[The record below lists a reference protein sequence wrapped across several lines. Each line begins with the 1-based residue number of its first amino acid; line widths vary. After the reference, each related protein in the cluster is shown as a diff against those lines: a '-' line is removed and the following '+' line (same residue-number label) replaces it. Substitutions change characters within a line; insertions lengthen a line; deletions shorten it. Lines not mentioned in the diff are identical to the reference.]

1 MKQAQHRFSSLAFV
15 IGMAGL
21 PVYIHAPKYFVD
33 VYGISLVTMGVI
45 IFFLRLV
52 DVVQDPILGIIAS
65 KTTRFGALPI
75 ALSVVAMCV
84 GMIMLFAIQSPV
96 SPSLW
101 FSISLFLVFSG
112 FSFAYIRSYA
122 QGLINLG
129 AKDQIRLAR
138 WREVG
143 TTLGICV
150 AAILP
155 TTLLLVSAD
164 GYPLFAIF
172 FCLVAI
178 LALMH
183 VWSQFPASNSFQH
196 SQNSFSSLLSAT
208 RNLRIRNL
216 LFLAL
221 VNSSPVALSSTLF
234 LFFVESRLNAP
245 DWAGI
250 FLILFFL
257 AAAIATPFWTK
268 LADVHGVF
276 KILKISMLLS
286 IISFFGATF
295 LAEGDGL
302 IFSAICLL
310 SGATVGADLALLP
323 VLFARQ
329 IENSSIVPDL
339 GFSLW
344 NFVSKATLAFAA
356 VISLPLL
363 ELVGFNSS
371 GPNSENALLAIT
383 FGYAVL
389 PCLLK
394 CISIF
399 LLFKIMRDEVQ
410 ISHA

>member
-33 VYGISLVTMGVI
+33 VYGISLVTMGFI

-52 DVVQDPILGIIAS
+52 DVFQDPLLGIIAS

-75 ALSVVAMCV
+75 ALSVGAMCV

-172 FCLVAI
+172 FCLIAI
-178 LALMH
+178 LALLH
-183 VWSQFPASNSFQH
+183 VWSQFPASNSLQDSH
-196 SQNSFSSLLSAT
+196 NSFSSLLSAI
-208 RNLRIRNL
+208 RNLQIRNL
-216 LFLAL
+216 LLLAL

-371 GPNSENALLAIT
+371 GPNSENALLALT

-389 PCLLK
+389 PCILK

-399 LLFKIMRDEVQ
+399 LLFKIMRDEAQ

>member
-52 DVVQDPILGIIAS
+52 DVFQDPLLGIIAS

-183 VWSQFPASNSFQH
+183 VWSQFPASNSFQD

-371 GPNSENALLAIT
+371 GPNSENALLALT

-389 PCLLK
+389 PCILK

>member
-1 MKQAQHRFSSLAFV
+1 MRQATYRFSSLAFV

-33 VYGISLVTMGVI
+33 VYGISLFTMGLI
-45 IFFLRLV
+45 MFILRLI
-52 DVVQDPILGIIAS
+52 DVFQDPLLGIIAS

-75 ALSVVAMCV
+75 ALAVAAMSV
-84 GMIMLFAIQSPV
+84 GMIMLFAIKSPL

-101 FSISLFLVFSG
+101 FFISLFMVFTG

-129 AKDQIRLAR
+129 ANDQIRLAR

-155 TTLLLVSAD
+155 TFFLIFADD
-164 GYPLFAIF
+164 GYAYFAIF
-172 FCLVAI
+172 FCVMAVAALVY
-178 LALMH
+178 
-183 VWSQFPASNSFQH
+183 VWPQFPAADKFESKTNSFLR
-196 SQNSFSSLLSAT
+196 LLSAVKDLQ
-208 RNLRIRNL
+208 LRKL
-216 LFLAL
+216 LVLAL

-268 LADVHGVF
+268 
-276 KILKISMLLS
+276 
-286 IISFFGATF
+286 
-295 LAEGDGL
+295 
-302 IFSAICLL
+302 

-329 IENSSIVPDL
+329 IESSKIEPDL

-356 VISLPLL
+356 IGALPLL
-363 ELVGFNSS
+363 GLVGFNSS
-371 GPNSENALLAIT
+371 GPNSQNALLALT
-383 FGYAVL
+383 FGYAIL
-389 PCLLK
+389 PCMLK
-394 CISIF
+394 CISIV
-399 LLFKIMRDEVQ
+399 LLFKFIRGEGF

>member
-21 PVYIHAPKYFVD
+21 PVHTCPKYFVD
-33 VYGISLVTMGVI
+33 VYGISLVTMGFI

-52 DVVQDPILGIIAS
+52 DVFQDPLLGIIAS

-75 ALSVVAMCV
+75 ALSIVAMCV
-84 GMIMLFAIQSPV
+84 GMIMLFAIHSPV

-155 TTLLLVSAD
+155 TTLLLISAD

-172 FCLVAI
+172 FCLIAI

-183 VWSQFPASNSFQH
+183 VWSQFPASNSFQD
-196 SQNSFSSLLSAT
+196 SNSSFSSLLSAT
-208 RNLRIRNL
+208 RNLQIRNL

-257 AAAIATPFWTK
+257 AAAIATPFGQNWRMFM
-268 LADVHGVF
+268 VS
-276 KILKISMLLS
+276 LK
-286 IISFFGATF
+286 F
-295 LAEGDGL
+295 
-302 IFSAICLL
+302 
-310 SGATVGADLALLP
+310 
-323 VLFARQ
+323 
-329 IENSSIVPDL
+329 
-339 GFSLW
+339 
-344 NFVSKATLAFAA
+344 
-356 VISLPLL
+356 
-363 ELVGFNSS
+363 
-371 GPNSENALLAIT
+371 
-383 FGYAVL
+383 
-389 PCLLK
+389 
-394 CISIF
+394 
-399 LLFKIMRDEVQ
+399 
-410 ISHA
+410 

>member
-52 DVVQDPILGIIAS
+52 DVFQDPILGIIAS

-75 ALSVVAMCV
+75 ALSVVAMCF
-84 GMIMLFAIQSPV
+84 GMIMLFAIHSPV

-172 FCLVAI
+172 FCLIAI

-183 VWSQFPASNSFQH
+183 VWSQFPASNFFQA

-268 LADVHGVF
+268 LADAHGVF

-339 GFSLW
+339 GFGLW

-371 GPNSENALLAIT
+371 GPNSENALLALT

-389 PCLLK
+389 PCILK

>member
-52 DVVQDPILGIIAS
+52 DVFQDPILGIIAS

-183 VWSQFPASNSFQH
+183 VWSQFPASNSFQD

-245 DWAGI
+245 DWAGM

-257 AAAIATPFWTK
+257 AAALATPFWTK

-371 GPNSENALLAIT
+371 GPNSENALLALT

-389 PCLLK
+389 PCILK

>member
-52 DVVQDPILGIIAS
+52 DVFQDPILGIIAS

-75 ALSVVAMCV
+75 TLAVLAMCA
-84 GMIMLFAIQSPV
+84 GMIMLFAIRSPV

-183 VWSQFPASNSFQH
+183 VWSQFPASNSFQD

-371 GPNSENALLAIT
+371 GPNSENALLALT

-389 PCLLK
+389 PCILK

-410 ISHA
+410 VSHA

>member
-52 DVVQDPILGIIAS
+52 DVFQDPILGIIAS

-84 GMIMLFAIQSPV
+84 GMIMLFAIKSPV

-172 FCLVAI
+172 FCLIAI

-183 VWSQFPASNSFQH
+183 VWSQFPSSNSIQD

-208 RNLRIRNL
+208 RNLQIRNL

-276 KILKISMLLS
+276 KVLKISMLLS

-329 IENSSIVPDL
+329 IENSRIIPDL

-371 GPNSENALLAIT
+371 GPNSENALLALT

-389 PCLLK
+389 PCILK

-399 LLFKIMRDEVQ
+399 LLFKIMRGEVQ
-410 ISHA
+410 MSHA

>member
-33 VYGISLVTMGVI
+33 VYGISLVTMGFI

-52 DVVQDPILGIIAS
+52 DVFQDPLLGIIAS

-75 ALSVVAMCV
+75 ALSIVAMCV
-84 GMIMLFAIQSPV
+84 GMIMLFAIHSPV

-155 TTLLLVSAD
+155 TTLLFISAD
-164 GYPLFAIF
+164 GYQLFAIF

-183 VWSQFPASNSFQH
+183 VWSQFPASNSFQD
-196 SQNSFSSLLSAT
+196 SNSSFSSLLSAT
-208 RNLRIRNL
+208 RNLQIRNL

-234 LFFVESRLNAP
+234 LFFVESRLGAT

-257 AAAIATPFWTK
+257 AAAVATPFWTK

-329 IENSSIVPDL
+329 IENSSILPDL

-356 VISLPLL
+356 IISLPLL
-363 ELVGFNSS
+363 ELFGYNSG
-371 GPNSENALLAIT
+371 GPNSENALLALT

-389 PCLLK
+389 PCILK

>member
-1 MKQAQHRFSSLAFV
+1 MKQAPHRFSSLAFV

-33 VYGISLVTMGVI
+33 VYGISLVTMGFI

-52 DVVQDPILGIIAS
+52 DVFQDPLLGIIAS

-75 ALSVVAMCV
+75 TLAVGAMCV
-84 GMIMLFAIQSPV
+84 GMIMLFAIHSPV

-129 AKDQIRLAR
+129 AKDQLRLAR

-172 FCLVAI
+172 FCLIAI
-178 LALMH
+178 AALMH
-183 VWSQFPASNSFQH
+183 VWSQFPASNSFQD
-196 SQNSFSSLLSAT
+196 SQSSFSNLLSAT
-208 RNLRIRNL
+208 RNLQIRNL

-250 FLILFFL
+250 FLVLFFL

-276 KILKISMLLS
+276 KILKISMFLS

-295 LAEGDGL
+295 LSEGDGL

-329 IENSSIVPDL
+329 IENSSIVPDI

-356 VISLPLL
+356 IISLPLL

-371 GPNSENALLAIT
+371 GPNSQNALLALT
-383 FGYAVL
+383 FGYAIL
-389 PCLLK
+389 PCILK
-394 CISIF
+394 CVSIF
-399 LLFKIMRDEVQ
+399 ILFKIIHNGEK

>member
-52 DVVQDPILGIIAS
+52 DVFQDPILGIIAS

-172 FCLVAI
+172 FCLIAI
-178 LALMH
+178 LALLH
-183 VWSQFPASNSFQH
+183 VWSQFPASNSLQDSH
-196 SQNSFSSLLSAT
+196 NSFSSLLSAI
-208 RNLRIRNL
+208 RNLQIRNL
-216 LFLAL
+216 LLLAL

-371 GPNSENALLAIT
+371 GPNSENALLALT

-389 PCLLK
+389 PCILK

>member
-52 DVVQDPILGIIAS
+52 DVFQDPILGIIAS

-172 FCLVAI
+172 FCLIAI

-183 VWSQFPASNSFQH
+183 VWSQFPVSNSTQD

-208 RNLRIRNL
+208 RNLQIRNL

-257 AAAIATPFWTK
+257 AAALATPFWTK

-302 IFSAICLL
+302 IFSVICLL

-323 VLFARQ
+323 VIFARQ
-329 IENSSIVPDL
+329 IENSSIIPDL

-371 GPNSENALLAIT
+371 GPNSENALLALT

-389 PCLLK
+389 PCILK

-399 LLFKIMRDEVQ
+399 LLFKIMRGEVQ

>member
-52 DVVQDPILGIIAS
+52 DVFQDPILGIIAS

-172 FCLVAI
+172 FCLIAI

-183 VWSQFPASNSFQH
+183 VWSQFPASNSSQD

-208 RNLRIRNL
+208 RNLQIRNL

-329 IENSSIVPDL
+329 IENSSIIPDL

-371 GPNSENALLAIT
+371 GPNSENALLALT

-389 PCLLK
+389 PCILK

-399 LLFKIMRDEVQ
+399 LLFRIMRGEVQ

>member
-52 DVVQDPILGIIAS
+52 DVFQDPILGIIAS

-84 GMIMLFAIQSPV
+84 GMIMLFAIQSPI

-172 FCLVAI
+172 FCLIAI

-183 VWSQFPASNSFQH
+183 VWSQFPASNSFQD

-208 RNLRIRNL
+208 RNLQIRNL

-371 GPNSENALLAIT
+371 GPNSENALLALT

-389 PCLLK
+389 PCILK

>member
-52 DVVQDPILGIIAS
+52 DVFQDPILGIIAS

-172 FCLVAI
+172 FCLIAI

-183 VWSQFPASNSFQH
+183 VWSQFPVSNSIQD
-196 SQNSFSSLLSAT
+196 SQNSLSSLLSAT
-208 RNLRIRNL
+208 RNLQIRNL

-257 AAAIATPFWTK
+257 AAAIATPLWTK

-329 IENSSIVPDL
+329 IENSNIIPDL

-356 VISLPLL
+356 VIALPLL
-363 ELVGFNSS
+363 ELVGFNSN
-371 GPNSENALLAIT
+371 GPNSENALLALT

-389 PCLLK
+389 PCILK

-399 LLFKIMRDEVQ
+399 LLFRIMRGEVQ